1 MRVVL
6 VFVSTLNGKITMG
19 DDPEVRHWSSESD
32 QEYYS
37 GIWKDSRLIVM
48 GSNTYRLNVIT
59 PSSSK
64 LILVMTGR
72 PEKYRLKE
80 ITGQLEF
87 TDKSPSALVAWYGK
101 TSVDR
106 MTVVGGPL
114 VASSF
119 LREKLVD
126 ELWLTIEPQ
135 LFGRGLNLIADDDL
149 RVRLQLKDVTR
160 VNESGTLITKYSC
173 LR

>member
-1 MRVVL
+1 MIVVL

-37 GIWKDSRLIVM
+37 GIWRDSRLIVM

-59 PSSSK
+59 PSSSR
-64 LILVMTGR
+64 LILVMTGS
-72 PEKYRLKE
+72 PESYRSGE
-80 ITGQLEF
+80 IAGQLEF
-87 TDKSPSALVAWYGK
+87 TDKSPSELVELYRK
-101 TSVDR
+101 TTVDR

-119 LREKLVD
+119 LREKLID

-149 RVRLQLKDVTR
+149 RVRLHLKEVIR
-160 VNESGTLITKYSC
+160 VNEAGTLITKYSC

>member
-1 MRVVL
+1 MTVVL

-19 DDPEVRHWSSESD
+19 DDPEVKHWSSDSD
-32 QEYYS
+32 QKYYS
-37 GIWKDSRLIVM
+37 DIWKESRLVIM

-59 PSSSK
+59 PSSSR
-64 LILVMTGR
+64 LVLVMTGR
-72 PEKYRLKE
+72 PEKYRSKE
-80 ITGQLEF
+80 VPGQLEF
-87 TDKSPSALVAWYGK
+87 TDRSPSALVSWYGK
-101 TSVDR
+101 TSIDR
-106 MTVVGGPL
+106 MTVLGGPL

-149 RVRLQLKDVTR
+149 HVRLQLKDVTR
-160 VNESGTLITKYSC
+160 VNEAGTLITKYSC